1 MSIANIKRYAMRDI
15 KLKHMAQQTA
25 VEKASKLISYYLPF
39 CNQNLTDAK
48 YCALIAVDEI
58 LNLLK
63 IDLTRDSA
71 TDEVVMYASSRIL
84 YWEEV
89 KQEIEKL

>member
-1 MSIANIKRYAMRDI
+1 
-15 KLKHMAQQTA
+15 MAQQTA
-25 VEKASKLISYYLPF
+25 KEKAAELINRYIIYV
-39 CNQNLTDAK
+39 TEMREYEYAK
-48 YCALIAVDEI
+48 QCALIAVGEI

-89 KQEIEKL
+89 KQEIQKL